1 MVKRTGFFALEVF
14 KFYFCEVN
22 SINHKYPYHL
32 KSNALDLFAKLKTN
46 MGPLGKHS
54 EFADGYFSF
63 PKLEGEI
70 APRMKF
76 QGKEVL
82 TWSLN
87 NYLGLANH
95 PEVRKSDADAAA
107 KWGAAYPMGARM
119 MSGQTSLHEKLEDE
133 LAAFVGKKK
142 AYLLN
147 YGYQGIM
154 SVIDSLLDRKD
165 VVVYDSEC
173 HACIIDALRMHLGKR
188 YVFPHNDIESCEKQL
203 ERATKLANE
212 TGGGILLITEG
223 VFGMTG
229 DQGKLKEIVE
239 LKKKFEF
246 RLLIDDAHG
255 FGTMGKTGA
264 GTDEEQGVQDQV
276 DIYFS
281 TFAKS
286 MASIGA
292 FVAGDPD
299 LILYLRYNMR
309 SQIFAKS
316 LPMLLVE
323 GALTRLELLKTQPEL
338 KDNLWKI
345 VAALRKGLHEN
356 GFSTGKSN
364 SPVTPVVLNGTIGE
378 AAALTKDLRENYAIF
393 CSVVI
398 YPVIPKGMI
407 ILRLIPTAVHTLEDV
422 RETISAFAAIKEK
435 LTSGIYKNSEL
446 AISVGE

>member
-1 MVKRTGFFALEVF
+1 M
-14 KFYFCEVN
+14 
-22 SINHKYPYHL
+22 
-32 KSNALDLFAKLKTN
+32 DLFAKLKTN

-76 QGKEVL
+76 QGKDVL